1 MVERCKKKCIT
12 YGFHFYFVSSLFLKY
27 EIYSEKYTSQS
38 VQLVNFHKVNTAEY
52 VPLRARKGTVPSS
65 TKPFQTLY
73 PLLPDVIFTSNT
85 IDCSSLLGICINEVI
100 YYVVFCIWHFCLT
113 SCLGNPY
120 TLLGVVV
127 IYWFSLLL
135 FHYMNSIISVS
146 SLLFHGWWVFVLFFS
161 LAFGCYSCYRFCQG
175 HSSAWFFGAYFRI
188 SFGYISVHGIVE
200 SCAYLP
206 LVDTFDFP
214 SDHNN
219 LHSRW
224 QFMRILVALPQHFGV
239 SFWISEVVSFYH
251 GFIFCFPYVWSWT
264 PLKIFIGKYT

>member
-85 IDCSSLLGICINEVI
+85 IDWFFSFRHLYKRSRLLRSLLYLTFLPNIMFGKSIHIVRCGGNLLVFIVVI
-100 YYVVFCIWHFCLT
+100 SLYEFHNFCIQSTFSWLVGFC
-113 SCLGNPY
+113 
-120 TLLGVVV
+120 
-127 IYWFSLLL
+127 
-135 FHYMNSIISVS
+135 
-146 SLLFHGWWVFVLFFS
+146 FVLFFS

-175 HSSAWFFGAYFRI
+175 HSSTWFFGAYFSI
-188 SFGYISVHGIVE
+188 SVGYISVHGIVG
-200 SCAYLP
+200 SCAYLT

-219 LHSRW
+219 LHSRR

-239 SFWISEVVSFYH
+239 SFWMLAILIVR
-251 GFIFCFPYVWSWT
+251 
-264 PLKIFIGKYT
+264 